1 MLHSDCLKGRHA
13 LVTGGGTGIGLS
25 IAEALLAHGA
35 SVTITGRRGEI
46 LTQVSA
52 GRMNTQVMDVTDPE
66 SVQVATD
73 AAVANCG
80 PIQIMVANA
89 GIAEGESFK
98 RTSLDHWNRTMN
110 TNLTGAFLS
119 IQAAMQSMAKTDWGR
134 VIGVSSIAGVRGLKG
149 ATAYTASKHGLVG
162 LIHGLSA
169 EYLGGNLTF
178 NALCPAYVDT
188 EIVSR
193 NVQGIASR
201 TGMSAQ
207 DALGT
212 MISQN
217 RHNKL
222 IHPDEV
228 GAAAAWLCLPGSDA
242 INGQTIEMAG
252 G

>member
-1 MLHSDCLKGRHA
+1 MLHSTSLQNRHA
-13 LVTGGGTGIGLS
+13 LITGGGTGIGLA
-25 IAEALLAHGA
+25 IANALLAHGA
-35 SVTITGRRGEI
+35 TVTITGRRAAV
-46 LTQVSA
+46 LHDAA
-52 GRMNTQVMDVTDPE
+52 GDRMSTQVMDVTDAA
-66 SVQVATD
+66 SVITATK
-73 AAVANCG
+73 AAVAAHG

-98 RTSLDHWNRTMN
+98 RTDLDHWNRTMQ

-119 IQAAMQSMAKTDWGR
+119 IQAAMHSMASTDWGR

-162 LIHGLSA
+162 LIRGLSA
-169 EYLGGNLTF
+169 EYLGGPMTF

-188 EIVSR
+188 EIISR
-193 NVQGIASR
+193 NVTSITER
-201 TGMSAQ
+201 TGLSA
-207 DALGT
+207 DAALAA
-212 MISQN
+212 MVSQN
-217 RHNKL
+217 LHKKL
-222 IHPDEV
+222 ISVEDV